1 MSNILDLV
9 KDKQLTYE
17 QKVIQLARETENTLN
32 VLNISEELKNYID
45 KEIINDL
52 FEGNAPYR
60 PRYILPYYE
69 KFLKNG
75 SEFLN
80 LPPASNLLEAVN
92 YLLIIYK
99 HTPSITSFPV
109 FLGNID
115 KLLNPFIENEETAYP
130 IIKMFLTHIDR
141 TLTDSFVHANIGPE
155 DTLAGRLILKAER
168 ELVNSVPNLTLK
180 YNENTPD
187 DFAREAIMTGL
198 TAAKPYFAN
207 HAMFVADFGEKY
219 GIASCYNGLP
229 EGGGSYTLVRINIH
243 NLAKEAKNID
253 DFFDTILPKGV
264 RLMCD
269 LMDERIKFLVEE
281 IGFFESNFLFRE
293 ALADKERFSAMFGVH
308 GLAEGVNLLL
318 KAHDIKDKFGN
329 SSQADNLGVKII
341 SKIETEVKKHTN
353 PHCKISDGH
362 FILHAQCG
370 IGTDKD
376 ASPGCRIPA
385 GEEPEIHKHIL
396 QASLFHKFFPAGI
409 SDIFTFD
416 ENAKKNPYFLLDI
429 IKGSIKS
436 GFRIFSFYTKNAD
449 LIRITGYLVKRSE
462 MEKFERGEQ
471 NLKDTVA
478 LGAPSKKALNIDLR
492 KIVEIE

>member
-1 MSNILDLV
+1 MSNILDLI

-17 QKVIQLARETENTLN
+17 QKVLQLAREAENTLN
-32 VLNISEELKNYID
+32 VLDIDDELSYYIE

-75 SEFLN
+75 SNFLN

-109 FLGNID
+109 FLGNLD
-115 KLLNPFIENEETAYP
+115 KLLNPFIDDEESAYP

-155 DTLAGRLILKAER
+155 DTIAGRLILRAER

-180 YNENTPD
+180 YDENTPD
-187 DFAREAIMTGL
+187 EFAREAIMTGL

-207 HAMFVADFGEKY
+207 HKMFVADYGEAY

-243 NLAKEAKNID
+243 NLAKEAKNIN
-253 DFFDTILPKGV
+253 DFFDVILPKGV
-264 RLMCD
+264 KLMCS
-269 LMDERIKFLVEE
+269 LIDERIRFLVEE
-281 IGFFESNFLFRE
+281 SGFFESSFLVRE
-293 ALADKERFSAMFGVH
+293 ALIEKDRFSAMFGIH
-308 GLAEGVNLLL
+308 GLAEGVNHLL
-318 KAHDIKDKFGN
+318 KVSNLKEKFGHN
-329 SSQADNLGVKII
+329 TQADTLGVEII
-341 SKIETEVKKHTN
+341 SRIENEVKNHKN
-353 PHCKISDGH
+353 KHCKISDEN

-385 GEEPEIHKHIL
+385 GEEPEVHVQIK
-396 QASLFHKFFPAGI
+396 QAAMFHKFFPAGI

-416 ENAKKNPYFLLDI
+416 ENAKKNPDFLLDI

-478 LGAPSKKALNIDLR
+478 LGSPSKKALNIDMR
-492 KIVEIE
+492 KVVKID